1 MSDRIDLNPSATKNL
16 SNQRTFRNVIA
27 VGVVVIVTS
36 IFAIFSPRTEIVKAN
51 LIGEGCVK
59 NELTGVKCELA
70 LGEKKLTLRECS
82 QDSPCNQVEYKLAKR
97 EDNQQYV
104 ILKSEFFGKSVEVL
118 TIDTDTLTQTESR
131 TAFYTDIKDACKD
144 KKVYTQDCFDFP
156 VSEEQLKDI
165 SEQNQR
171 YNQLIKE
178 YSLN

>member
-1 MSDRIDLNPSATKNL
+1 MSDRIDLDKFATKSL
-16 SNQRTFRNVIA
+16 GGQRLTLNIIA
-27 VGVVVIVTS
+27 VIIVI
-36 IFAIFSPRTEIVKAN
+36 IFTAIFVIFSPRIEISKAN
-51 LIGEGCVK
+51 LVGEGCVK

-70 LGEKKLTLRECS
+70 LGDKKLTLRECS
-82 QDSPCNQVEYKLAKR
+82 QESPCNQSEYKLAKI

-165 SEQNQR
+165 SEQNQK
-171 YNQLIKE
+171 YDKLIKD
-178 YSLN
+178 YSID